1 MPTCLLAWNPKRW
14 KWDDLAEDC
23 EAVRSG
29 RSDPIRWSCG
39 RARWIRPGDRA
50 FLIRLGRG
58 RRGIFGSGTI
68 VTGPEEDLHW
78 DDDRASFGDTVLYV
92 EVQLDTLLNP
102 DVDPVLPREALND
115 PPFSTMHWDT
125 QMSGIRI
132 PDQVAS
138 ELERVWRRFTADD
151 SFSLPEEVEASATY
165 VEGAVRQI
173 TVDAYERNPDARR
186 ECISHYGARCSI
198 CGFDFEAVYGT
209 IGRGFIHVH
218 HLRQLSDMR
227 EMHEVDPIR
236 DLRPVCPNCHAMLHR
251 RNPPY
256 SVEELQTFIQ
266 ESGS

>member
-1 MPTCLLAWNPKRW
+1 
-14 KWDDLAEDC
+14 
-23 EAVRSG
+23 
-29 RSDPIRWSCG
+29 
-39 RARWIRPGDRA
+39 
-50 FLIRLGRG
+50 
-58 RRGIFGSGTI
+58 
-68 VTGPEEDLHW
+68 
-78 DDDRASFGDTVLYV
+78 
-92 EVQLDTLLNP
+92 
-102 DVDPVLPREALND
+102 
-115 PPFSTMHWDT
+115 MHWDT